1 MKSSK
6 KVGTPATTNTPA
18 AAATQTVQAHGAK
31 VKINKKKAPV
41 VVSKESVAPAAA
53 TKTEAKAAKPAKT
66 SGGPSKFRSVDTF
79 DGARLG
85 VMAYQNLTFSQ
96 QAKRMLSDEELCAD
110 WQKQF
115 PNAVK
120 FNTGHVAGAR
130 RDYNNG
136 RHGKGQVKPAVP
148 VPEYKDRKPLGVV
161 TNAKGKATAKSADA
175 KTAAPLAKA
184 S

>member
-1 MKSSK
+1 MMCSPRTNDGERDVKPENTKRETPMKSSK

-79 DGARLG
+79 
-85 VMAYQNLTFSQ
+85 
-96 QAKRMLSDEELCAD
+96 
-110 WQKQF
+110 
-115 PNAVK
+115 
-120 FNTGHVAGAR
+120 
-130 RDYNNG
+130 
-136 RHGKGQVKPAVP
+136 
-148 VPEYKDRKPLGVV
+148 
-161 TNAKGKATAKSADA
+161 
-175 KTAAPLAKA
+175 
-184 S
+184 